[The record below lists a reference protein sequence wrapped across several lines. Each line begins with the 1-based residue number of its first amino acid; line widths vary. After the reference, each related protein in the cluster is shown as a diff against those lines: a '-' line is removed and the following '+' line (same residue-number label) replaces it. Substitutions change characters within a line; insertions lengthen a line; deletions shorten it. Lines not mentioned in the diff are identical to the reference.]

1 LQETHHLK
9 SAEYYFL
16 QAATSA
22 VQFINTTSCSL
33 TKMNLK
39 LTQASQS
46 FEKKVFEMERV
57 VNALPA

>member
-33 TKMNLK
+33 KMNLK

-46 FEKKVFEMERV
+46 FKKKVFEMERV